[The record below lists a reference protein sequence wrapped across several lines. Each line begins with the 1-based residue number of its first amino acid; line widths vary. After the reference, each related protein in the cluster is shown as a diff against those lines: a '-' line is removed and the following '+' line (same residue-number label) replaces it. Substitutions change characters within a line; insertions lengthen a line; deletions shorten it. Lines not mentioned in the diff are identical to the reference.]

1 MDYDVCME
9 LFEESGIFYAE
20 PLVTGTLEAMT
31 SFHLG
36 FDSKLPAK
44 FGLPPLGKPNVAEGV
59 VIKPL
64 KDAVLE
70 CKKGPTRVIFKRKVA
85 AFEEVRKRGLGKE
98 NKGTSRSRDRTPANS
113 QDFELLRDDSEVLAR
128 ITIQRIVNVTSKLG
142 HPSPTLSLTK
152 VIEPISQ
159 DNGEPLTK
167 STVTAREKESGGS
180 TVAGG
185 VQWEDIVRGL
195 VKDVIEELELECE
208 ELWSSCQRDGE
219 KIKKLM
225 QEMREQCTQCVEE
238 YTITIEE

>member
-9 LFEESGIFYAE
+9 LFEESGFFYAE

-31 SFHLG
+31 SFPLG

-44 FGLPPLGKPNVAEGV
+44 FGLPPLGKPNVAEGI

-64 KDAVLE
+64 KDVVLE

-98 NKGTSRSRDRTPANS
+98 NKGTSRSRVRTPANS
-113 QDFELLRDDSEVLAR
+113 QDFELLRDEVLAR

-142 HPSPTLSLTK
+142 RPCPTLSLTK
-152 VIEPISQ
+152 VTEPTSQ

-167 STVTAREKESGGS
+167 LTVTTKEKESGGS
-180 TVAGG
+180 TVDGG

-195 VKDVIEELELECE
+195 VK
-208 ELWSSCQRDGE
+208 
-219 KIKKLM
+219 
-225 QEMREQCTQCVEE
+225 
-238 YTITIEE
+238 

>member
-1 MDYDVCME
+1 M
-9 LFEESGIFYAE
+9 
-20 PLVTGTLEAMT
+20 
-31 SFHLG
+31 
-36 FDSKLPAK
+36 
-44 FGLPPLGKPNVAEGV
+44 
-59 VIKPL
+59 IKPL
-64 KDAVLE
+64 KDVVLE

-113 QDFELLRDDSEVLAR
+113 QDFELLRDEVLAR

-142 HPSPTLSLTK
+142 RPSPTLSLTK
-152 VIEPISQ
+152 VTEPTSQ
-159 DNGEPLTK
+159 DNDEPLTK
-167 STVTAREKESGGS
+167 STVTTKEKKSGGS
-180 TVAGG
+180 TVDGG

-238 YTITIEE
+238 YKITIEE